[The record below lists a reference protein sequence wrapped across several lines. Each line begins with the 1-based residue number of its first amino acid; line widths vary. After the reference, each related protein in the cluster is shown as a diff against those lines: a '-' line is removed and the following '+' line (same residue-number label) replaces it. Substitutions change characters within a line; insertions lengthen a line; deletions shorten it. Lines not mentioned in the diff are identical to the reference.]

1 LRPAGGGVRSP
12 AAAQVDRLADDYTD
26 AQIVVSSRLI
36 GLLHE
41 RWGREGFR
49 PFMLQGFRR
58 LSLDSTQVLGE
69 IFGP

>member
-1 LRPAGGGVRSP
+1 
-12 AAAQVDRLADDYTD
+12 
-26 AQIVVSSRLI
+26 VVSSRLI